1 MPRNIKQLIC
11 LGIFMT
17 FFSSSAGA
25 LDLGKIGVK
34 QGKGGAQP
42 FNFDIPAAAQAESF
56 VHVSGARQLKGIK
69 KLGIVNFTV
78 EYTQAKKATIT
89 TRNLGTVATATSE
102 VEIPEL
108 DPQVLAQITD
118 ALYDQL
124 VADLQGAGIEIIPFE
139 TLQAEKRFKKLSGA
153 QKESPWVT
161 STKDGRSIFIG
172 AKGMPIYLD
181 NPERADFLKGLGMSF
196 GTNTRMHETLLAN
209 DLDGHLLSVNM
220 VIDFADL
227 KTKGSLGYADIDT
240 SYEQYMHGSNTR
252 YRFIKLGQP
261 DLATLTLKQGMLP
274 DMNPYTNVKRG
285 RWKLNWKGVFS
296 TDFDVPAWTREGSY
310 SFRPLIYYRNCI
322 NLELAA
328 NALFMSELYKE
339 RGLTPPESASKSFVE
354 IYSADPAQQK
364 GAEDKK

>member
-1 MPRNIKQLIC
+1 MTKMKELI
-11 LGIFMT
+11 LM
-17 FFSSSAGA
+17 GA
-25 LDLGKIGVK
+25 IVAVFTSMVGAVDLGKIGVK
-34 QGKGGAQP
+34 KGKGGAMP
-42 FNFDIPAAAQAESF
+42 FNFDAPAVDQAESF
-56 VHVSGARQLKGIK
+56 VHVSGGRHLKGIK

-102 VEIPEL
+102 VEIPDV
-108 DPQVLAQITD
+108 DPQVLVRITD

-139 TLQAEKRFKKLSGA
+139 TLKNEKRFKKLSGA
-153 QKESPWVT
+153 QKDSPWVT
-161 STKDGRSIFIG
+161 STKDGRSVFVG

-209 DLDGHLLSVNM
+209 DLGGHLLSVNM
-220 VIDFADL
+220 VVDFADL
-227 KTKGSLGYADIDT
+227 KTKGSLGFADIET
-240 SYEQYMHGSNTR
+240 NYEQYMHGGNTR

-261 DLATLTLKQGMLP
+261 DLAMLTLKQGMLP
-274 DMNPYTNVKRG
+274 DINPYANVKRG
-285 RWKLNWKGVFS
+285 RWKFNWKGVFS
-296 TDFDVPAWTREGSY
+296 TDDDVPAWTREEGY

-328 NALFMSELYKE
+328 NALFMAELYKE
-339 RGLTPPESASKSFVE
+339 RGLTPPASAAKSLAE
-354 IYSADPAQQK
+354 ID
-364 GAEDKK
+364 GAAPQGQ